1 MVVDFDL
8 SVGFEV
14 IGQQHD
20 RNRHLVEIINL
31 HKKKKEAIIKQ
42 NSVSEINP
50 QLTNIILFLQAM
62 KDN

>member
-20 RNRHLVEIINL
+20 GNRHLVEIINL
-31 HKKKKEAIIKQ
+31 QKKEAIIKQ
-42 NSVSEINP
+42 NSVSQINP